1 MSIIVYTSSAPNPQS
16 SQIDFVVDLSNGETL
31 PQSQQ
36 FYASAVDT
44 AHAGASFTYSWTLI
58 QKPTGSTA
66 SLSGQLTAT
75 PTLNNVDIFGNYRLF
90 CIARNTSTL
99 ETSETSIVLAPNTSF
114 SHARVLS
121 ETLALEK
128 PAIGERDWS
137 SKTNAMVDALED
149 LAIQGND
156 HETRIVVLESA
167 TEILTATTTRSGKVE
182 LATGSE
188 TNTNTIN
195 GQGQTGPLVV
205 TPGSLIEALGG
216 VSGTD
221 TVVSKIQDIALNY
234 VSDNRMS
241 LADLDGVDNNL
252 TPLAGTAL
260 VYNGTHWTSS
270 SSGGLTFSDD
280 ITSDI
285 ITFGD
290 TVKWKGTSD
299 QVNVVYNATTNTFTS
314 SLPSNINVNAASADI
329 LKTTRQLSLTGPITG
344 SGNFNGSG
352 NLAIATTITDS
363 SIANS
368 KLTNDSITVSD
379 GTSSEAIQ
387 LGQTINFTGTTNKV
401 NVAYTAATNTMN
413 FTLPSS
419 ITANASTASALGSSQ
434 NFSLIG
440 DVTAP
445 AISFNGTGAVA
456 LNTSI
461 ANGSI
466 TNAKL
471 ANSSITV
478 SNGSASEAIALGDTL
493 NFTGTTD
500 EVTVGYTAATN
511 TFNFSLPSNISANA
525 STASDINGLAT
536 TGVVRRTGANAFST
550 TTNLSHLSDVSDT
563 LTIANRNVLQH
574 NGTEWV
580 SRNVTYTMNRSS
592 DIFPYAINGYYEGP
606 LFEADIDAVP
616 ANDQQSVFAW
626 YNYTGEVVYVTGYT
640 VIVGS
645 SANATETHVFGLF
658 TANNGNFKTNVYTIY
673 DGTGGSVDSIG
684 TTANSAKH
692 IATLNKNFT
701 TGSGVISVDPGTYVG
716 VYCQTITGKSGQ
728 EHRISVNLH
737 SFVNII
743 KL

>member
-44 AHAGASFTYSWTLI
+44 AHAGATFTFSWTLI
-58 QKPTGSTA
+58 QKPAGSTA

-75 PTLNNVDIFGNYRLF
+75 PTLNNVDVFGNYRLF

-241 LADLDGVDNNL
+241 LADLDGVDDNL

-270 SSGGLTFSDD
+270 GSGGLTFTDD
-280 ITSDI
+280 ISSDT

-290 TVKWKGTSD
+290 TVKFKGTSN
-299 QVNVVYNATTNTFTS
+299 QVNVLYNATTNTFTS
-314 SLPSNINVNAASADI
+314 SLFPNINVNASSADI
-329 LKTTRQLSLTGPITG
+329 LKTTRQISLTGPITG

-352 NLAIATTITDS
+352 DLAIATTITDS

-368 KLTNDSITVSD
+368 KLTNNSITVSD

-401 NVAYTAATNTMN
+401 NVAYTAGTNTMN

-493 NFTGTTD
+493 NFTGTD
-500 EVTVGYTAATN
+500 NEITVGYTAATN

-525 STASDINGLAT
+525 STASDISGLAT
-536 TGVVRRTGANAFST
+536 TGIVRRTGANTFST
-550 TTNLSHLSDVSDT
+550 TTNLSHLNDVSDA
-563 LTIANRNVLQH
+563 LNSNNRNVLQH
-574 NGTEWV
+574 NGTEWTGRSV
-580 SRNVTYTMNRSS
+580 IYTMNRGTGFLPMPIS
-592 DIFPYAINGYYEGP
+592 GYYEGP
-606 LFEADIDAVP
+606 LFQADINVTP
-616 ANDQQSVFAW
+616 ADTQQSVFAW
-626 YNYTGEVVYVTGYT
+626 YNYTGETVYVTGYT
-640 VIVGS
+640 VVVGG
-645 SANATETHVFGLF
+645 SANSTETHTFGLF
-658 TANNGNFKTNVYTIY
+658 TATNGDFKTNVYTIY
-673 DGTGGSVDSIG
+673 DGTGGTADSIG

-692 IATLNKNFT
+692 IATLNKNFIGAEVQVPA
-701 TGSGVISVDPGTYVG
+701 GSYVG
-716 VYCQTITGKSGQ
+716 VYCIDITAKSNQ
-728 EHRISVNLH
+728 ERRISVNLH
-737 SFVNII
+737 SFIDIV

>member
-44 AHAGASFTYSWTLI
+44 AHAGATFTYSWTLI
-58 QKPTGSTA
+58 QKPAGSTA

-75 PTLNNVDIFGNYRLF
+75 PTLNNVDVFGNYRLF

-167 TEILTATTTRSGKVE
+167 TEVLTATTTRSGKVE

-221 TVVSKIQDIALNY
+221 TVVSKIQDIALTY

-241 LADLDGVDNNL
+241 LADLDGVDDNL

-270 SSGGLTFSDD
+270 GSGGLTFTDD
-280 ITSDI
+280 ISSDT

-352 NLAIATTITDS
+352 DLAIATTITDS

-368 KLTNDSITVSD
+368 KLTNNSITVSD

-478 SNGSASEAIALGDTL
+478 SNGSTSEAINLGDTL

-525 STASDINGLAT
+525 STASDISGLAT
-536 TGVVRRTGANAFST
+536 TGVVRRTGANAFTT
-550 TTNLSHLSDVSDT
+550 TTNLSHLNDVSDT

-592 DIFPYAINGYYEGP
+592 DILPYAINGYYEGP
-606 LFEADIDAVP
+606 LFQADIDVTP
-616 ANDQQSVFAW
+616 ADSQQSVFAW
-626 YNYTGEVVYVTGYT
+626 YNYTDEVVYITGYT

-645 SANATETHVFGLF
+645 SANSTETHTFGLF
-658 TANNGNFKTNVYTIY
+658 TATNGNFKTNVYTIY
-673 DGTGGSVDSIG
+673 DGTGGTVNSTG

-701 TGSGVISVDPGTYVG
+701 TGSGVVTVDPGTYVG
-716 VYCQTITGKSGQ
+716 VYCIDITNKSNQ
-728 EHRISVNLH
+728 EHRVSVNLH
-737 SFVNII
+737 SFINIV

>member
-1 MSIIVYTSSAPNPQS
+1 
-16 SQIDFVVDLSNGETL
+16 
-31 PQSQQ
+31 
-36 FYASAVDT
+36 
-44 AHAGASFTYSWTLI
+44 
-58 QKPTGSTA
+58 
-66 SLSGQLTAT
+66 
-75 PTLNNVDIFGNYRLF
+75 
-90 CIARNTSTL
+90 
-99 ETSETSIVLAPNTSF
+99 
-114 SHARVLS
+114 
-121 ETLALEK
+121 
-128 PAIGERDWS
+128 
-137 SKTNAMVDALED
+137 
-149 LAIQGND
+149 
-156 HETRIVVLESA
+156 
-167 TEILTATTTRSGKVE
+167 
-182 LATGSE
+182 
-188 TNTNTIN
+188 
-195 GQGQTGPLVV
+195 
-205 TPGSLIEALGG
+205 
-216 VSGTD
+216 
-221 TVVSKIQDIALNY
+221 
-234 VSDNRMS
+234 MS

-270 SSGGLTFSDD
+270 GSGGLTFTDD
-280 ITSDI
+280 ISSDT

-368 KLTNDSITVSD
+368 KLTNNSITVSD

-478 SNGSASEAIALGDTL
+478 SDGSASEAIALGDTL

-500 EVTVGYTAATN
+500 EITVGYTAATN

-525 STASDINGLAT
+525 STASDISGLAT
-536 TGVVRRTGANAFST
+536 TGIVRRTAANTFTT
-550 TTNLSHLSDVSDT
+550 TTNLSHLNDVSDA
-563 LTIANRNVLQH
+563 LNGNNRNVLQH
-574 NGTEWV
+574 NGTEWTGRSV
-580 SRNVTYTMNRSS
+580 IYTMNRGTGSLPMPIS
-592 DIFPYAINGYYEGP
+592 GYYEGP
-606 LFEADIDAVP
+606 LFQADIDVTP
-616 ANDQQSVFAW
+616 ADTQQSVFAW
-626 YNYTGEVVYVTGYT
+626 YNYTGETVYITGYT
-640 VIVGS
+640 VVVGS
-645 SANATETHVFGLF
+645 SANSTETHTFGLF
-658 TANNGNFKTNVYTIY
+658 TATNGNFKTNVYTIY
-673 DGTGGSVDSIG
+673 DGTGGTADSIG

-692 IATLNKNFT
+692 IATLNKNFIGAEVQVPA
-701 TGSGVISVDPGTYVG
+701 GSYVG
-716 VYCQTITGKSGQ
+716 VYCIDITNKSNQ

-737 SFVNII
+737 SFIDIV